1 METIYKTINKKI
13 ITYNNIQE
21 IMNNNPTE
29 EEINNAMSILVK
41 KGIETGAIK
50 INLEWLY
57 PNKINNT
64 RYLKYVDIDDID
76 IKEDDDDYVI
86 LTDEEVKKYFG

>member
-1 METIYKTINKKI
+1 M
-13 ITYNNIQE
+13 NNIKD
-21 IMNNNPTE
+21 ISLNNIKNNNK
-29 EEINNAMSILVK
+29 VK
-41 KGIETGAIK
+41 WLELKNGMK

-64 RYLKYVDIDDID
+64 RYLNNVNIDDTD
-76 IKEDDDDYVI
+76 IEEEDDDYVI

>member
-1 METIYKTINKKI
+1 METIYKKI

-50 INLEWLY
+50 IE
-57 PNKINNT
+57 NT
-64 RYLKYVDIDDID
+64 ASREKDYILIL
-76 IKEDDDDYVI
+76 KEDYDDWD
-86 LTDEEVKKYFG
+86 

>member
-1 METIYKTINKKI
+1 M
-13 ITYNNIQE
+13 NNIKD
-21 IMNNNPTE
+21 IPLNNIKNNNY
-29 EEINNAMSILVK
+29 VK
-41 KGIETGAIK
+41 WLELKNGMK

-64 RYLKYVDIDDID
+64 RYLNNVNIDDTD
-76 IKEDDDDYVI
+76 IEEDDDDYVV

>member
-1 METIYKTINKKI
+1 M
-13 ITYNNIQE
+13 NNIKD
-21 IMNNNPTE
+21 ISLNN
-29 EEINNAMSILVK
+29 IKSYDKVK
-41 KGIETGAIK
+41 WIELKNGIK

-64 RYLKYVDIDDID
+64 RYLKNVDIDDID
-76 IKEDDDDYVI
+76 IEEEDDDYVI